1 MPNSVTRILCGVI
14 LALLTGCMTV
24 GPDYKRPAIDTPA
37 AWRFEEK
44 EVRDLANTAWWQQF
58 KDPVLNG
65 LVPHGPGGEQG
76 PADCHGPHR
85 GVLRPVFFNPRGS
98 VPVRRRNG
106 DAFRQ
111 RLSEK
116 GFSRFDGKDNPYNQ
130 YEAFLN
136 AGWEIDFWGKFRR
149 ATEAARAELLGTEE
163 ARRTVVL
170 TLVSAVAASYVDIRS
185 LDKQLAITQSTA
197 DSRKATLELFQLR
210 FQNGIISEVD
220 LSQAESEYEDALAR
234 IPDIERAIG
243 QTENALSVLLGRNP
257 GPIPRG
263 LPLDAL
269 ILPAVPEGV
278 PSDLLDRRPDIRG
291 AEQLLIAA
299 NARIGVAKS
308 LYFPTISLTGA
319 FGTVSTDLSN
329 LFTASSR
336 AWNYGV
342 PVSVPLFTAGRI
354 GGEVKAAEAAQ
365 QQAVYSY
372 QQTIQ
377 NAFREVDDALLDRSK
392 SGQRLEALSRQLKA
406 LNNYA
411 RLARMRYDEGYTS
424 YLEVLDAERSL
435 FNVELLH
442 TTGQNDA
449 FPLADQHLQVDGRRL
464 GDCGGRRYAGPA
476 GDGSGLYP
484 LKPKIKR
491 MRGGSHERCF
501 SRYWS
506 GDGVPWS
513 CRQPVRARNPHR
525 NRRQRLQNR
534 DHNLLQDCETRRRA
548 DPRLPFCA

>member
-1 MPNSVTRILCGVI
+1 MPKSAARILCGVI

-24 GPDYKRPAIDTPA
+24 GPDYKRPVIDTPA
-37 AWRFEEK
+37 AWRIEER

-58 KDPVLNG
+58 NDPVLNG
-65 LVPHGPGGEQG
+65 LVGTAMEQNKDLLIATARIEEFFGRYFSTRGDQFPSAGGN
-76 PADCHGPHR
+76 A
-85 GVLRPVFFNPRGS
+85 
-98 VPVRRRNG
+98 

-163 ARRTVVL
+163 GRRTVVL
-170 TLVSAVAASYVDIRS
+170 TLVGAVAAAYVDIRA
-185 LDKQLAITQSTA
+185 LDKQLEITQRTA
-197 DSRKATLELFQLR
+197 DSRKGTLELFQLR

-234 IPDIERAIG
+234 IPDFERTIG

-257 GPIPRG
+257 GPIARG
-263 LPLDAL
+263 LTLDEL
-269 ILPAVPEGV
+269 ILPVVPAGV
-278 PSDLLDRRPDIRG
+278 PSELLERRPDILR
-291 AEQLLIAA
+291 AEQALIAA

-354 GGEVKAAEAAQ
+354 GGEVKAAEATEK
-365 QQAVYSY
+365 QAVLSY
-372 QQTIQ
+372 QQAIQ

-392 SGQRLEALSRQLKA
+392 SGQRLDALSRQLKA

-424 YLEVLDAERSL
+424 FLEVLDADRSL
-435 FNVELLH
+435 FNVELAH
-442 TTGQNDA
+442 TTGQNA
-449 FPLADQHLQVDGRRL
+449 LFRSLINIYKSM
-464 GDCGGRRYAGPA
+464 GGGWVTAAENGMPA
-476 GDGSGLYP
+476 
-484 LKPKIKR
+484 
-491 MRGGSHERCF
+491 
-501 SRYWS
+501 
-506 GDGVPWS
+506 
-513 CRQPVRARNPHR
+513 QPVMEAGFIP
-525 NRRQRLQNR
+525 
-534 DHNLLQDCETRRRA
+534 
-548 DPRLPFCA
+548 

>member
-1 MPNSVTRILCGVI
+1 MPKSAARILCGVI

-24 GPDYKRPAIDTPA
+24 GPDYKRPVIDTPA
-37 AWRFEEK
+37 AWRIEER

-58 KDPVLNG
+58 NDPVLNG
-65 LVPHGPGGEQG
+65 LVGTALEQNKDLLIATARIEEFFGRYFSTRGDQFPSAGGN
-76 PADCHGPHR
+76 A
-85 GVLRPVFFNPRGS
+85 
-98 VPVRRRNG
+98 

-163 ARRTVVL
+163 GRRTVVL
-170 TLVSAVAASYVDIRS
+170 TLVGAVSAAYVDIRA
-185 LDKQLAITQSTA
+185 LDKQLEITQRTA
-197 DSRKATLELFQLR
+197 DSRKGTLELFRLR

-234 IPDIERAIG
+234 IPDFERAIG

-263 LPLDAL
+263 LTLDEL
-269 ILPAVPEGV
+269 VLPVVPAGV
-278 PSDLLDRRPDIRG
+278 PSELLERRPDIRS
-291 AEQLLIAA
+291 AEQALIAA

-354 GGEVKAAEAAQ
+354 GGEVKAAEATEK
-365 QQAVYSY
+365 QAVLSY
-372 QQTIQ
+372 QQAIQ

-392 SGQRLEALSRQLKA
+392 SGQRLDALSRQLKA

-424 YLEVLDAERSL
+424 FLEVLDADRSL
-435 FNVELLH
+435 FNVELAH
-442 TTGQNDA
+442 TTGQNA
-449 FPLADQHLQVDGRRL
+449 LFRSLINIYKSM
-464 GDCGGRRYAGPA
+464 GGGWVTAAENGMPA
-476 GDGSGLYP
+476 
-484 LKPKIKR
+484 
-491 MRGGSHERCF
+491 
-501 SRYWS
+501 
-506 GDGVPWS
+506 
-513 CRQPVRARNPHR
+513 QPVMEAGFIP
-525 NRRQRLQNR
+525 
-534 DHNLLQDCETRRRA
+534 
-548 DPRLPFCA
+548 

>member
-1 MPNSVTRILCGVI
+1 MPKSATRILCGVI

-24 GPDYKRPAIDTPA
+24 GPDYKRPAIDTPV

-44 EVRDLANTAWWQQF
+44 DVRDLANTAWWQQF
-58 KDPVLNG
+58 NDPVLNG
-65 LVPHGPGGEQG
+65 LVSTALEQNKDLLIATARIEEFFGRYFSTRGDQFPSAGGN
-76 PADCHGPHR
+76 A
-85 GVLRPVFFNPRGS
+85 
-98 VPVRRRNG
+98 

-149 ATEAARAELLGTEE
+149 ATEAARAELLGTEDG
-163 ARRTVVL
+163 RRTVVL
-170 TLVSAVAASYVDIRS
+170 TLVSAVAAAYVDIRS
-185 LDKQLAITQSTA
+185 LDKQLDITQRTA
-197 DSRKATLELFQLR
+197 DSRKGTLELFQLR

-269 ILPAVPEGV
+269 ILPAVPAGV
-278 PSDLLDRRPDIRG
+278 PSELLERRPDILR
-291 AEQLLIAA
+291 AEQTLIAA

-319 FGTVSTDLSN
+319 FGTVSTDLSS

-365 QQAVYSY
+365 QLAVYSY

-377 NAFREVDDALLDRSK
+377 NAFREVDDALLDRGK
-392 SGQRLEALSRQLKA
+392 SGQRLDALSRQLKA

-411 RLARMRYDEGYTS
+411 RLARLRYDEGYTS
-424 YLEVLDAERSL
+424 YLEVLDADRSL
-435 FNVELLH
+435 FNVELAH
-442 TTGQNDA
+442 TSSQNVL
-449 FPLADQHLQVDGRRL
+449 FRSLINIYKSMGGGWVDQAEQGM
-464 GDCGGRRYAGPA
+464 PA
-476 GDGSGLYP
+476 
-484 LKPKIKR
+484 
-491 MRGGSHERCF
+491 
-501 SRYWS
+501 
-506 GDGVPWS
+506 
-513 CRQPVRARNPHR
+513 QPVMEAGFIP
-525 NRRQRLQNR
+525 
-534 DHNLLQDCETRRRA
+534 
-548 DPRLPFCA
+548 

>member
-1 MPNSVTRILCGVI
+1 MPKSVLRILCGVI

-58 KDPVLNG
+58 KDPVLDH
-65 LVPHGPGGEQG
+65 LVSQALQANKDLLIATYRIEEFFGRYFSTRGDQFPSAGGN
-76 PADCHGPHR
+76 ADG
-85 GVLRPVFFNPRGS
+85 
-98 VPVRRRNG
+98 
-106 DAFRQ
+106 FRQ
-111 RLSEK
+111 RQSEK
-116 GFSRFDGKDNPYNQ
+116 GFVRIDGKDNPFNQ
-130 YEAFLN
+130 YDAFLSG
-136 AGWEIDFWGKFRR
+136 AWEIDFWGKFRR

-170 TLVSAVAASYVDIRS
+170 TLVSAVSAAYVDIRA
-185 LDKQLAITQSTA
+185 LDKQLEISLRTA
-197 DSRKATLELFQLR
+197 DTRRDTLDLFQLR

-263 LPLDAL
+263 LTLDEL
-269 ILPAVPEGV
+269 ILPAVPAGV
-278 PSDLLDRRPDIRG
+278 PSDLLERRPDIRQ
-291 AEQLLIAA
+291 AEQTLLAA

-319 FGTVSTDLSN
+319 FGTSSTELSN
-329 LFTASSR
+329 LFTSASR
-336 AWNYGV
+336 AWSFGV

-354 GGEVKAAEAAQ
+354 GGEVKAAEAVQ
-365 QQAVYSY
+365 QQALYGY
-372 QQTIQ
+372 QQAIQ

-392 SGQRLEALSRQLKA
+392 SGQRLDALGRQLKA

-411 RLARMRYDEGYTS
+411 RLARLRYDEGYTS

-435 FNVELLH
+435 FNVELTH
-442 TTGQNDA
+442 TTGQNTL
-449 FPLADQHLQVDGRRL
+449 FRSLINIYKSMGGGWVIEADRFT
-464 GDCGGRRYAGPA
+464 AA
-476 GDGSGLYP
+476 SAT
-484 LKPKIKR
+484 K
-491 MRGGSHERCF
+491 E
-501 SRYWS
+501 
-506 GDGVPWS
+506 
-513 CRQPVRARNPHR
+513 
-525 NRRQRLQNR
+525 
-534 DHNLLQDCETRRRA
+534 
-548 DPRLPFCA
+548 

>member
-1 MPNSVTRILCGVI
+1 MPKSATRILCGVI

-58 KDPVLNG
+58 KDPVLDR
-65 LVPHGPGGEQG
+65 LVSHALQENKDLLIATARIEEFFGRYFST
-76 PADCHGPHR
+76 R
-85 GVLRPVFFNPRGS
+85 GDQFPSAAGNA
-98 VPVRRRNG
+98 

-116 GFSRFDGKDNPYNQ
+116 GFSRFDGSDNPYNQ
-130 YEAFLN
+130 YEAILG
-136 AGWEIDFWGKFRR
+136 ASWEIDFWGKFRR
-149 ATEAARAELLGTEE
+149 ATEASRAELIGTEE

-170 TLVSAVAASYVDIRS
+170 TLVSAVAAAYLDIRA
-185 LDKQLAITQSTA
+185 LDKQLEITQRTA
-197 DSRKATLELFQLR
+197 DSRRGTLELFELR

-234 IPDIERAIG
+234 LPDIERAIG

-269 ILPAVPEGV
+269 ILPAVPAGV
-278 PSDLLDRRPDIRG
+278 PSGLLERRPDILR
-291 AEQLLIAA
+291 AEQTLIAA

-319 FGTVSTDLSN
+319 FGTVSTDLSS

-336 AWNYGV
+336 AWNFGV

-354 GGEVKAAEAAQ
+354 GGEVKAAEAVQ
-365 QQAVYSY
+365 QQALYGY

-377 NAFREVDDALLDRSK
+377 NAFREVDDALLDRGK
-392 SGQRLEALSRQLKA
+392 SGQRIDALSRQLKA
-406 LNNYA
+406 LRNYA

-424 YLEVLDAERSL
+424 FLEVLDAERSL
-435 FNVELLH
+435 FNVELAH
-442 TTGQNDA
+442 TASQNVL
-449 FPLADQHLQVDGRRL
+449 FRSLINIYKSMGGGWVDQAEQ
-464 GDCGGRRYAGPA
+464 
-476 GDGSGLYP
+476 GLP
-484 LKPKIKR
+484 
-491 MRGGSHERCF
+491 
-501 SRYWS
+501 
-506 GDGVPWS
+506 V
-513 CRQPVRARNPHR
+513 QPVMEAGFIP
-525 NRRQRLQNR
+525 
-534 DHNLLQDCETRRRA
+534 
-548 DPRLPFCA
+548 

>member
-1 MPNSVTRILCGVI
+1 MPKSAARILCGAI

-24 GPDYKRPAIDTPA
+24 GPDYKRPVIDTPA
-37 AWRFEEK
+37 AWRIEER

-58 KDPVLNG
+58 NDPVLNG
-65 LVPHGPGGEQG
+65 LVGTALEQNKDLLIATARIEEFFGRYFSTRGDQFPSAGGN
-76 PADCHGPHR
+76 A
-85 GVLRPVFFNPRGS
+85 
-98 VPVRRRNG
+98 

-116 GFSRFDGKDNPYNQ
+116 SFSRFDGKDNPYNQ

-163 ARRTVVL
+163 GRRTVVL
-170 TLVSAVAASYVDIRS
+170 TLVGAVSAAYVDIRA
-185 LDKQLAITQSTA
+185 LDKQLEITQRTA
-197 DSRKATLELFQLR
+197 DSRKGTLELFQLR

-234 IPDIERAIG
+234 IPDFERAIG

-257 GPIPRG
+257 GPIARG
-263 LPLDAL
+263 LTLDEL
-269 ILPAVPEGV
+269 ILPVVPAGV
-278 PSDLLDRRPDIRG
+278 PSELLERRPDIRS
-291 AEQLLIAA
+291 AEQALIAA

-354 GGEVKAAEAAQ
+354 GGEVKAAEATEK
-365 QQAVYSY
+365 QAVLSY
-372 QQTIQ
+372 QQAIQ

-392 SGQRLEALSRQLKA
+392 SGQRLDALSRQLKA

-424 YLEVLDAERSL
+424 FLEVLDADRSL
-435 FNVELLH
+435 FNVELAH
-442 TTGQNDA
+442 TTGQNA
-449 FPLADQHLQVDGRRL
+449 LFRSLINIYKSM
-464 GDCGGRRYAGPA
+464 GGGWVTAAENGMPA
-476 GDGSGLYP
+476 
-484 LKPKIKR
+484 
-491 MRGGSHERCF
+491 
-501 SRYWS
+501 
-506 GDGVPWS
+506 
-513 CRQPVRARNPHR
+513 QPVMEAGFIP
-525 NRRQRLQNR
+525 
-534 DHNLLQDCETRRRA
+534 
-548 DPRLPFCA
+548 

>member
-1 MPNSVTRILCGVI
+1 MLKRILCCGVLLI
-14 LALLTGCMTV
+14 LMGCMTV
-24 GPDYKRPAIDTPA
+24 GPDYKRPAIDTPV
-37 AWRFEEK
+37 AWRFEER
-44 EVRDLANTAWWQQF
+44 EVRDVANTDWWLQF
-58 KDPVLNG
+58 NDPVLNG
-65 LVPHGPGGEQG
+65 LVSTALEQNKDLLIATARIEEFFG
-76 PADCHGPHR
+76 RYFSTR
-85 GVLRPVFFNPRGS
+85 GDQFPSAGANA
-98 VPVRRRNG
+98 

-136 AGWEIDFWGKFRR
+136 AGWEIDFWGKYRR
-149 ATEAARAELLGTEE
+149 ATEATRAELLGTEDG
-163 ARRTVVL
+163 RRTVVL
-170 TLVSAVAASYVDIRS
+170 TLVSAVAAAYVDIRS
-185 LDKQLAITQSTA
+185 LDKQLEITQRTA
-197 DSRKATLELFQLR
+197 DSRKGTLELFQLR

-269 ILPAVPEGV
+269 TLPAVPAGV
-278 PSDLLDRRPDIRG
+278 PSELLERRPDIRR

-319 FGTVSTDLSN
+319 FGTVSTDLSS

-342 PVSVPLFTAGRI
+342 PASVPLFTAGRI
-354 GGEVKAAEAAQ
+354 GGEVKAAEATEK
-365 QQAVYSY
+365 QAVFSY
-372 QQTIQ
+372 QQAIQ
-377 NAFREVDDALLDRSK
+377 NAFREVDDALLDHGK
-392 SGQRLEALSRQLKA
+392 SGQRLDALSRQLKA

-424 YLEVLDAERSL
+424 YLEVLDAERTL
-435 FNVELLH
+435 FNIELAH
-442 TTGQNDA
+442 TTGQNVL
-449 FPLADQHLQVDGRRL
+449 FRSLINIYKSM
-464 GDCGGRRYAGPA
+464 GGGWVEQA
-476 GDGSGLYP
+476 
-484 LKPKIKR
+484 
-491 MRGGSHERCF
+491 EQ
-501 SRYWS
+501 
-506 GDGVPWS
+506 GVTA
-513 CRQPVRARNPHR
+513 QPVMEAGFIP
-525 NRRQRLQNR
+525 
-534 DHNLLQDCETRRRA
+534 
-548 DPRLPFCA
+548 

>member
-1 MPNSVTRILCGVI
+1 MPKSATRILCGVI

-58 KDPVLNG
+58 KDPVLDR
-65 LVPHGPGGEQG
+65 LVSQALQENKDLLIATARIEEFFGRYFST
-76 PADCHGPHR
+76 R
-85 GVLRPVFFNPRGS
+85 GDQFPSAAGNA
-98 VPVRRRNG
+98 

-116 GFSRFDGKDNPYNQ
+116 GFSRFDGSDNPYNQ
-130 YEAFLN
+130 YEAILG
-136 AGWEIDFWGKFRR
+136 ASWEIDFWGKFRR
-149 ATEAARAELLGTEE
+149 ATEASRAELIGTEE

-170 TLVSAVAASYVDIRS
+170 TLVSAVAAAYVDIRA
-185 LDKQLAITQSTA
+185 LDKQLEITQRTA
-197 DSRKATLELFQLR
+197 DSRRGTLELFELR

-234 IPDIERAIG
+234 LPDIERAIG

-269 ILPAVPEGV
+269 ILPAVPAGV
-278 PSDLLDRRPDIRG
+278 PSGLLERRPDILR
-291 AEQLLIAA
+291 AEQTLIAA

-319 FGTVSTDLSN
+319 FGTVSTDLSS

-336 AWNYGV
+336 AWNFGV

-354 GGEVKAAEAAQ
+354 GGEVKAAEAVQ
-365 QQAVYSY
+365 QQALYGY

-377 NAFREVDDALLDRSK
+377 NAFREVDDALLDRGK
-392 SGQRLEALSRQLKA
+392 SGQRIDALSRQLKA
-406 LNNYA
+406 LRNYA

-424 YLEVLDAERSL
+424 FLEVLDAERSL
-435 FNVELLH
+435 FNVELAH
-442 TTGQNDA
+442 TASQNVL
-449 FPLADQHLQVDGRRL
+449 FRSLINIYKSMGGGWVDQAEQGMPV
-464 GDCGGRRYAGPA
+464 
-476 GDGSGLYP
+476 
-484 LKPKIKR
+484 
-491 MRGGSHERCF
+491 
-501 SRYWS
+501 
-506 GDGVPWS
+506 
-513 CRQPVRARNPHR
+513 QPVMEAGFIP
-525 NRRQRLQNR
+525 
-534 DHNLLQDCETRRRA
+534 
-548 DPRLPFCA
+548 

>member
-1 MPNSVTRILCGVI
+1 MLKRILCCGVLLI
-14 LALLTGCMTV
+14 LTGCMTV

-44 EVRDLANTAWWQQF
+44 EVRDLANTTWWQQF
-58 KDPVLNG
+58 NDPVLNE
-65 LVPHGPGGEQG
+65 LVSTALEQNKDLLIATARIEEFFGRYFSTRGDQFPSAGGN
-76 PADCHGPHR
+76 A
-85 GVLRPVFFNPRGS
+85 
-98 VPVRRRNG
+98 

-149 ATEAARAELLGTEE
+149 ATEATRAELLGTEDG
-163 ARRTVVL
+163 RRTVVL
-170 TLVSAVAASYVDIRS
+170 TLVSAVAAAYVDIRS
-185 LDKQLAITQSTA
+185 LDKQLEITQRTA
-197 DSRKATLELFQLR
+197 DSRKGTLELFQLR

-234 IPDIERAIG
+234 LPDIERAIG

-269 ILPAVPEGV
+269 ILPAVPAGV
-278 PSDLLDRRPDIRG
+278 PSELLERRPDIHR
-291 AEQLLIAA
+291 AEQTLIAA

-319 FGTVSTDLSN
+319 FGTVSTDLSS

-354 GGEVKAAEAAQ
+354 GGEVKAAEATEK
-365 QQAVYSY
+365 QAVLSY
-372 QQTIQ
+372 QQAIQ
-377 NAFREVDDALLDRSK
+377 NAFREVDDALLDRGK
-392 SGQRLEALSRQLKA
+392 SGQRLDALSRQLKA

-424 YLEVLDAERSL
+424 YLEVLDAERTL
-435 FNVELLH
+435 FNIELAH
-442 TTGQNDA
+442 TTGQNVL
-449 FPLADQHLQVDGRRL
+449 FRSMINIYKSMGGGWVDQAEQGMPV
-464 GDCGGRRYAGPA
+464 
-476 GDGSGLYP
+476 
-484 LKPKIKR
+484 
-491 MRGGSHERCF
+491 
-501 SRYWS
+501 
-506 GDGVPWS
+506 
-513 CRQPVRARNPHR
+513 QPVMEAGFIP
-525 NRRQRLQNR
+525 
-534 DHNLLQDCETRRRA
+534 
-548 DPRLPFCA
+548 